1 MIGKRIQE
9 YRISLRLKVGEF
21 AKIIG
26 ISQGSL
32 SDIENIKTKPSA
44 DTIAAIVRNTDI
56 RPEWLLTGEGQIRKG
71 DFRTGAGGPF
81 SPDHVEADQGL
92 MWKVIEKIHLVM
104 LDLGIDSK
112 ELPEDKRETIRDLVY
127 YLAQYSGAPPDAKFA
142 KALFSLTY
150 CKTCEELKNANTKD
164 SVSQATSVIENQITQ
179 TIGGKSNKV
188 AGRDFVEGRER
199 GKK

>member
-1 MIGKRIQE
+1 MIGKRIQD
-9 YRISLRLKVGEF
+9 YRMFLRLKVGEF
-21 AKIIG
+21 AKLIG

-56 RPEWLLTGEGQIRKG
+56 RPEWLLTGEGPMRKG
-71 DFRTGAGGPF
+71 DFQTGSGGSF
-81 SPDHVEADQGL
+81 SPDHVEVDQDL

-104 LDLGIDSK
+104 LDLGIDPK
-112 ELPEDKRETIRDLVY
+112 KLPEDKRNTIRDLVY
-127 YLAQYSGAPPDAKFA
+127 YHALYNGCPPDAKYT
-142 KALFSLTY
+142 KTLYSLTY
-150 CKTCEELKNANTKD
+150 SEACEEAKSTKTKD
-164 SVSQATSVIENQITQ
+164 GESQTTTAVESQVTQ

-199 GKK
+199 VKK